1 MTLIYF
7 PFTSPFTVNYWMYC
21 SSQLF
26 WFLSS
31 TWWEGKWDAGNGIMP
46 YSPQVTHTRRNM
58 KLTMVSILVKGPN
71 PQDTAGSPFWTT
83 CQPQLLCPWW
93 LQVSLLSSAVPKQI
107 LSQHLHRFNRNSD
120 CFFQGFAVIFTLTD
134 PVHQS
139 LWAAYHVFGLLSC
152 GQGLCTTIL
161 TLTAAACVRKKKS
174 NISQFNPSK
183 KTPAAYQW
191 FLCTVCSQAKTT
203 PELYYM
209 SLVLTVVSAISTGER
224 QLSLSL
230 AHWIIHSFIKS
241 SFRRTNT
248 CFCPFRFFH
257 GQRRTVANQQALCDR
272 SKQKQWVIKH
282 SSCPTM
288 ICDTTHVKN
297 SWGLLATSSL

>member
-120 CFFQGFAVIFTLTD
+120 CFFSRFCSDIHTDRPSSSELVGCLPCVWSTVMWPRFVHYYPDSDSSSMCKKKKAILASSTPQKNSCSISMISMYGMFTGQNHPWAVL
-134 PVHQS
+134 
-139 LWAAYHVFGLLSC
+139 HVPCPNS
-152 GQGLCTTIL
+152 GLC
-161 TLTAAACVRKKKS
+161 
-174 NISQFNPSK
+174 
-183 KTPAAYQW
+183 YQYRW
-191 FLCTVCSQAKTT
+191 KTT
-203 PELYYM
+203 LPFSCTLDN
-209 SLVLTVVSAISTGER
+209 
-224 QLSLSL
+224 
-230 AHWIIHSFIKS
+230 SFIHKI
-241 SFRRTNT
+241 FI
-248 CFCPFRFFH
+248 
-257 GQRRTVANQQALCDR
+257 
-272 SKQKQWVIKH
+272 SK
-282 SSCPTM
+282 
-288 ICDTTHVKN
+288 D
-297 SWGLLATSSL
+297 

>member
-1 MTLIYF
+1 MH
-7 PFTSPFTVNYWMYC
+7 C

-46 YSPQVTHTRRNM
+46 YSPQVTRTRRNM

-93 LQVSLLSSAVPKQI
+93 LQVSRLSSAVPKQI

-120 CFFQGFAVIFTLTD
+120 CFFSRFCSDIHTD
-134 PVHQS
+134 RPSLSELVGCLPCVWSTVMWPRFVHYYPDS
-139 LWAAYHVFGLLSC
+139 DSSSMC
-152 GQGLCTTIL
+152 
-161 TLTAAACVRKKKS
+161 KKKKK
-174 NISQFNPSK
+174 QYWRVQPLK
-183 KTPAAYQW
+183 KTPAACQW

-230 AHWIIHSFIKS
+230 AHWRIHSFIKS
-241 SFRRTNT
+241 SFRWTNT